1 MHRDP
6 IHGRARPKDARDE
19 AKAIPTRRGG
29 TARPTVA
36 TLALFLIGSCVAR
49 ADEETPRRR
58 GDGPTRSI
66 LDPHWAVEPTLASQV
81 TTDASSSTS
90 SRPMGAAKRG
100 TDLVEA
106 LVGSREGVTAAAQVM
121 LASGWGSWSEW
132 SQWCEPTEVR
142 SCETDDD
149 CTSTDRCIQP
159 WWAHKGDV
167 NARRCVAKWP
177 SLSERSWQRARLR
190 TVVDLMCSRR
200 DGCDP
205 GRLHE
210 FLSLVAVRESTWRPY
225 KRHRLN
231 ADVVAARGARERRR
245 RVYRENLHFGQS
257 ERWASALGL
266 YGQNPAIFVDAWH
279 RSAPPEV
286 LCREVESTAAYL
298 ERARRAVRGFRRR
311 GLSPTLC
318 DVHRAVSGGKLEK
331 CDGDEGS
338 FARRA
343 KSHGLDPDAPVDEAS
358 FGEPPPEEIG
368 ARLAWA
374 DAVRSAVEAKHP
386 PRR

>member
-6 IHGRARPKDARDE
+6 IHGRARPRNARDE
-19 AKAIPTRRGG
+19 ATETPTRRGG
-29 TARPTVA
+29 AARVLVPA
-36 TLALFLIGSCVAR
+36 LAAFAIAGCVAR
-49 ADEETPRRR
+49 ADEDTARAEAPA
-58 GDGPTRSI
+58 RSL
-66 LDPHWAVEPTLASQV
+66 LDVEWAAEPILASQGV
-81 TTDASSSTS
+81 VSSPPRVKGDTV
-90 SRPMGAAKRG
+90 KRG
-100 TDLVEA
+100 PELVRA
-106 LVGSREGVTAAAQVM
+106 LAGTRDGVTATARVM

-132 SQWCEPTEVR
+132 SEWCEPAEVR

-149 CTSTDRCIQP
+149 CAANDRCITP
-159 WWAHKGDV
+159 WWARKNGEDV
-167 NARRCVAKWP
+167 QQCIAKWP
-177 SLSERSWQRARLR
+177 SLTERSYQRERLR
-190 TVVDLMCSRR
+190 TVVNLMCSRG

-205 GRLHE
+205 ARLHE
-210 FLSLVAVRESTWRPY
+210 FLSLIAVRESTWRPY

-245 RVYRENLHFGQS
+245 RVYTENLHFDQD

-343 KSHGLDPDAPVDEAS
+343 RQHDIDPNAPVDEAS
-358 FGEPPPEEIG
+358 FGAPPPTEIG

-386 PRR
+386 RSVTP